1 MISSA
6 LIAAKIM
13 EAALTVGFFVDT
25 EVKGGCVVA
34 DEAVIG
40 ERHQDCRLESESS
53 SDMSPEPA
61 LESNAVTISR
71 SFTGDGTRCLDCP
84 LEVMRNGPGYRN

>member
-34 DEAVIG
+34 SS
-40 ERHQDCRLESESS
+40 ESESS

-71 SFTGDGTRCLDCP
+71 SFTGDGTRCLVCP
-84 LEVMRNGPGYRN
+84 VEAMRNGPGYRN